1 MPSDNP
7 SIRMKG
13 ADSSPQSTSDSTV
26 ANCIVC
32 GAKSSRSNSV
42 YCSDDCI
49 RKHASTTK
57 VIVSTSNQ
65 NESEAVPSLR
75 SPTDTERK
83 TIQPKI
89 ISQMFKDKANH
100 VVLYDKSAGKYITG
114 KNAPTAD
121 KLQQWLA
128 EHPNHEVLKP
138 GTPQAMAFKA
148 KQQQLKTLA
157 KNMDAERQLFAVTQP
172 AKIQT
177 KLRFEADKMVYVSP
191 SSQKQASSVVMT
203 TTAVKRPISAVSSSP
218 VHTKSPV
225 LKESPITKTPK
236 LSSTPTSK
244 VVVQKKRTVST
255 ISNRIRVNLRIS
267 FCHLIQ

>member
-1 MPSDNP
+1 
-7 SIRMKG
+7 MKG
-13 ADSSPQSTSDSTV
+13 VDSSPQSTLDSTV

-32 GAKSSRSNSV
+32 GVKPSRSNSV

-57 VIVSTSNQ
+57 VIVSTSNL
-65 NESEAVPSLR
+65 NESEAVATTSPSLK

-89 ISQMFKDKANH
+89 IHQMFKDKANH
-100 VVLYDKSAGKYITG
+100 VVLYDKTTGKFLTG

-191 SSQKQASSVVMT
+191 SSQKQASSIAIT

-236 LSSTPTSK
+236 LSSTSTAK
-244 VVVQKKRTVST
+244 VVIQKKRTVT
-255 ISNRIRVNLRIS
+255 IIYFEDL
-267 FCHLIQ
+267 